1 MGFLKEVEVDKI
13 VVEMGFLKEV
23 EGDNVVVFIDNCKF
37 RVVLLVILMVVV
49 NMEVIFFNLQNVLLF
64 KKFVV
69 CLCVFSIDIVVL

>member
-1 MGFLKEVEVDKI
+1 MVIGNIFIRLELFILGVGMGFLKEVEVDKI

-49 NMEVIFFNLQNVLLF
+49 NMEVIFFNL
-64 KKFVV
+64 
-69 CLCVFSIDIVVL
+69 